1 MRADFLSSNAGRG
14 FVVFLAFCALLAVA
28 AGFGF
33 YQSSVHAFKVNK
45 TEEELTVLRLV
56 NAFVSTYSD
65 IRGAALS
72 EDAPI
77 PASFRVHAIA
87 NFNAAAGGTDVLR
100 LDWIGVPGKEIRTAP
115 RDAQLARTILDLAA
129 QPSPQPVSAFVTVD
143 GQTVLRTVY
152 PSLAAQSCVDCH
164 NAVQNGRH
172 GWKLNDLIGAFALE
186 VPADAFLAS
195 AREKAI
201 LAGLGLFV
209 ASALIGL
216 YVFVLQYRNERT
228 AATIIAELRQREQEL
243 SNAKTA
249 AESENR
255 AKSEFLALMSHELR
269 TPLNAI
275 NGFSEI
281 IRNQVFGPVAE
292 RYRSY
297 AADIHESGQ
306 HLLRI
311 INDILDLSKAEA
323 GSMDLVVET
332 VDVADVI
339 DRCTRL
345 VRERANAA
353 RLSLYTSIEPG
364 LRINVDELKFKQ
376 IVINIL
382 TNAIKFTPP
391 GGRID
396 IICRVD
402 PRDRRFELRI
412 TDTGIGMAPEDI
424 PIALSPFQQVDSRLS
439 RKYGGTGLGLPLSK
453 ALVELHGGQL
463 EIASR
468 PAMGTTVTVWLGA
481 DRVVRPAAVADPPAL
496 AS

>member
-1 MRADFLSSNAGRG
+1 MRADFFSSNAGRG
-14 FVVFLAFCALLAVA
+14 FVIFLAFCVLLAVA
-28 AGFGF
+28 VGFGF

-45 TEEELTVLRLV
+45 SEEELTALRLV
-56 NAFVSTYSD
+56 DAFVGTYSD
-65 IRGAALS
+65 IRGTAMGG
-72 EDAPI
+72 EAPV
-77 PASFRVHAIA
+77 PSSFRAHAIA
-87 NFNAAAGGTDVLR
+87 NFNAAAGGKEVMR
-100 LDWIGVPGKEIRTAP
+100 LDWVGVPGKEIRTAP

-129 QPSPQPVSAFVTVD
+129 QPSPRPVTAFVTVD

-164 NAVQNGRH
+164 NAVQDGRH
-172 GWKLNDLIGAFALE
+172 HWKLNDLMGAFALE
-186 VPADAFLAS
+186 VPAGAFLAG
-195 AREKAI
+195 ARKKAVLI
-201 LAGLGLFV
+201 GIGLFA
-209 ASALIGL
+209 ASVLIGL
-216 YVFVLQYRNERT
+216 YVFILQYRRERT
-228 AATIIAELRQREQEL
+228 AADVIAELRQREQEL
-243 SNAKTA
+243 HGAKNA
-249 AESENR
+249 AESANR

-281 IRNQVFGPVAE
+281 IRSQVFGPVAE

-297 AADIHESGQ
+297 AADIHDSGQ

-323 GSMDLVVET
+323 GKMDLVIEP
-332 VDVADVI
+332 VDVADVV

-345 VRERANAA
+345 MRERVTAG
-353 RLSLYTSIEPG
+353 RLSLHTSIEPDLCIG
-364 LRINVDELKFKQ
+364 VDELKFKQ
-376 IVINIL
+376 IVLNIL

-396 IICRVD
+396 IIGRVD
-402 PRDRRFELRI
+402 PCDGRFALRI
-412 TDTGIGMAPEDI
+412 ADTGIGMTPDDI
-424 PIALSPFQQVDSRLS
+424 PKALSPFQQVDSRLS

-463 EIASR
+463 EVASK
-468 PAMGTTVTVWLGA
+468 PAMGTTVTIWFGA
-481 DRVVRPAAVADPPAL
+481 DRVIRPAAVIGPHAR